1 MSTTEAANPLP
12 AVEVAPGPEMVSRFR
27 LWLRSISPQQGWD
40 TYLLLLGMMATVSWS
55 VLDAD
60 WVRAPGLMPMVVL
73 STATGLLLAQAR
85 WPWPVLHLAG
95 VAVGFVVVIVLS
107 SSLVNGAPPIEPVR
121 ELWNRL
127 SSWYVEATS
136 GGISTDVLPFTV
148 TLLSM
153 NWLLGYFS
161 AWFLFRRSNVW
172 VALVLGGVAI
182 LTNLSF
188 LPENYESRFLVFM
201 LLALLLVI
209 RVGMFQREGQWLRT
223 NIGTSSTNRWAA
235 GAAAGTFS
243 AVLLVVAAGLPL
255 NVYVWSPA
263 VDVWN
268 VGRTPVAG
276 LEGEFA
282 RLFSG
287 IASRKDLSGRYF
299 GKALPF
305 QRRVSIKPEIVLW
318 ATSELPSYW
327 ATRTYSEYTPDGWL
341 AGATKEIE
349 VGPGS
354 RRPPIQESANRDL
367 VVQHLE
373 VTVDTVNLV
382 AGGQLDLI
390 SRDAVLETLEPM
402 EFEIDFGDAAAD
414 DALPE
419 GVRRLAA
426 RMREDR
432 AANPARFGI
441 SAILAMLPDDLI
453 LTGPDPSGDSS
464 TRSPIDK
471 ITVQRK
477 APATV
482 DVVSWRFADTL
493 EADGA
498 YTMGTYISNA
508 TEADLRAA
516 GSDYSGFIEDHYL
529 QLPPELPQRVRD
541 LAAELT
547 RDAPTPVEK
556 ALAIQEYLRGDTFGY
571 SKKVDELP
579 TDQDAVDFFLFD
591 AKTGYSDFFASAM
604 SVMLRSA
611 GVPARLAAGYG
622 PGETDD
628 ETGRKAVR
636 SSDSHGW
643 TQVYFPGHGWIDF
656 EPTPRWP
663 TPRLVA
669 FEEAVLLGELELEP
683 GETFIPDV
691 PIECYFPENFDSL
704 LHYQDFCGGD
714 FDLTGLSGDDPLGS
728 GGFNLVGLVLPAVLA
743 VASAVSLLV
752 LLVWLGWSRGLSR
765 VLPAEKVYTRM
776 SRLGTLAGVPRLS
789 HQTPLEY
796 AAALGSVVPSSMAGA
811 SVIAH
816 SFAVSRYG
824 GRGSAE
830 EDSAE
835 VSAAWRI
842 VRGGLLSRAFRRLMR
857 LGRG

>member
-1 MSTTEAANPLP
+1 MSWL
-12 AVEVAPGPEMVSRFR
+12 R
-27 LWLRSISPQQGWD
+27 LWLQRVSPQQGWD
-40 TYLLLLGMMATVSWS
+40 TYLLLLGMMATVTWS

-85 WPWPVLHLAG
+85 LPWPVLHLAG
-95 VAVGFVVVIVLS
+95 LGAGFVVVVLLS
-107 SSLVNGAPPIEPVR
+107 SSLVEGAPPVEPVR

-127 SSWYVEATS
+127 SAWYVEATS

-153 NWLLGYFS
+153 NWLMGYLS

-188 LPENYESRFLVFM
+188 LPDNYESRFLVFM
-201 LLALLLVI
+201 LLALLLVV
-209 RVGMFQREGQWLRT
+209 RVSMFQRQGQWLRA
-223 NIGTSSTNRWAA
+223 NIGMSSMNRWAA
-235 GAAAGTFS
+235 GVAAGAFS

-255 NVYVWSPA
+255 NVYVWSTA

-276 LEGEFA
+276 MEGEFA

-305 QRRVSIKPEIVLW
+305 QRRVSIKPEVVLW

-373 VTVDTVNLV
+373 VAVDTVKLV

-390 SRDAVLETLEPM
+390 SRDAVLETLQPL
-402 EFEIDFGDAAAD
+402 EFEIDLDDPTADA
-414 DALPE
+414 ALPE
-419 GVRRLAA
+419 SVQRLAA
-426 RMREDR
+426 RMRADR
-432 AANPARFGI
+432 ATNPARFEI
-441 SAILAMLPDDLI
+441 SAVLAMLPDDLL
-453 LTGPDPSGDSS
+453 LTGPDPSVDSS
-464 TRSPIDK
+464 TRSPIDRV
-471 ITVQRK
+471 TVQRK

-493 EADGA
+493 RADES

-508 TEADLRAA
+508 TEADLRVA
-516 GSDYSGFIEDHYL
+516 GSDYSGFIQDHYL
-529 QLPPELPQRVRD
+529 QLPPDLPQRVRD

-547 RDAPTPVEK
+547 RDAPTAVEK

-579 TDQDAVDFFLFD
+579 TDRDAVDFFLFD
-591 AKTGYSDFFASAM
+591 AKAGYSDFFASAM
-604 SVMLRSA
+604 SVMLRSV

-669 FEEAVLLGELELEP
+669 FEEEVFLGDIEQEP

-704 LHYQDFCGGD
+704 LHYQDFCGGE
-714 FDLTGLSGDDPLGS
+714 FDIPGVDSDDPLGS
-728 GGFNLVGLVLPAVLA
+728 GGFSLVGLLLPAVLA
-743 VASAVSLLV
+743 VASAVL

-765 VLPAEKVYTRM
+765 ALLAEKVYTRM

-796 AAALGSVVPSSMAGA
+796 AAALGGAVPSSMAGA
-811 SVIAH
+811 QVIAH
-816 SFAVSRYG
+816 SFAASRYG
-824 GRGSAE
+824 GRESAE
-830 EDSAE
+830 EDPAE
-835 VSAAWRI
+835 VNAAWRT
-842 VRGGLLSRAFRRLMR
+842 VRGGLLSRALGRLVR